1 MDAVPTSTYFYTIH
15 PVDMAR
21 ARIMPGAAILAVA
34 SGFWD
39 HARRRFK
46 IKRPPADHIGALAI
60 DSGGFTMAAKYG
72 EYPWAME
79 QYIDFIREMSRDV
92 PLTFC
97 ACMDYACE
105 REVNRGIYATNR
117 DRIKAT
123 IYNEIA
129 LRALAPDLPWLGV
142 LQGNTIEERALD
154 VALRRRIGLLTGYMG
169 IGSICRRGPVEASR
183 VIDFYG
189 EQLPGTRYHA
199 FGLSIRTLDTPLA
212 PRVFHLLQSWDSY
225 VWGWNR
231 GKYKGVA
238 PHLIRR
244 QGETQ
249 TNYTYRLALAYEE
262 QTIRPRQE
270 RPRQLVLL

>member
-1 MDAVPTSTYFYTIH
+1 MDGVPTSTYLYTVH
-15 PVDMAR
+15 PGDMDR
-21 ARIMPGAAILAVA
+21 ARIPAGATILAVA

-46 IKRPPADHIGALAI
+46 IRRPPADHIAALAI

-72 EYPWAME
+72 AYPWAME
-79 QYIDFIREMSRDV
+79 QYINFIRELSRDV

-105 REVNRGIYATNR
+105 RDVNRGIYATNR

-129 LRALAPDLPWLGV
+129 LRAMAPDLPWLGV

-154 VALRRRIGLLTGYMG
+154 VALRRRIGLLAEYMG
-169 IGSICRRGPVEASR
+169 IGSICRRSPVEAAN
-183 VIDFYG
+183 VICYYG

-199 FGLSIRTLDTPLA
+199 FGLSIRTLDTPQA
-212 PRVFHLLQSWDSY
+212 PRVYHLLRSWDSY
-225 VWGWNR
+225 TWSWNR
-231 GKYKGVA
+231 GRVAGVA
-238 PHLIRR
+238 PHLVRR
-244 QGETQ
+244 AGET
-249 TNYTYRLALAYEE
+249 YTEHTRRLAGDY
-262 QTIRPRQE
+262 QDRVINRRFD
-270 RPRQLVLL
+270 RPRQLILL